1 LFFFVCLLSANKSLL
16 QSKNFP
22 DNKITTVD
30 PNSAATSAMLK
41 VRADKAATGENAV
54 IAECRTVE
62 IIIDSV
68 RISIDNSLLVEITSQ
83 MALLPYKSI

>member
-1 LFFFVCLLSANKSLL
+1 
-16 QSKNFP
+16 
-22 DNKITTVD
+22 
-30 PNSAATSAMLK
+30 MLK